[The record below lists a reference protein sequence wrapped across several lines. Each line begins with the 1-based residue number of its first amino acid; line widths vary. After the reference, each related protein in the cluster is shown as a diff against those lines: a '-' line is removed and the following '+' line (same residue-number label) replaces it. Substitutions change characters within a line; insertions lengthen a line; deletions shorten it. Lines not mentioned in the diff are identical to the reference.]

1 MFPNLRVMFVALLA
15 SVLGIGCGLGAMAA
29 LRINHQPFTHA
40 ADSNPPLQLAY
51 GTGTL
56 AVVSDGTPSPFGV
69 RFEINAPLSPRE
81 AIAVPASPASDTP
94 AAAAPSADDQGKAE
108 AKPAAEQEAKADA
121 TTGGV
126 RENEQDSV
134 DAIVAGLISDA
145 TVPPIAPPQTFA
157 PVQTAVPTE
166 TKAAQIAVPAESP
179 PPQVAV
185 SEEAAPVQ
193 VVSPGA
199 PALTVKLPA
208 AEQPITIAAITPDNK
223 EMTPTFLGTP
233 VSMPATKTATPKEAQ
248 AHKARRVKRARAA
261 SAAADASN
269 FAAPTFQPLSGS
281 AAETPL
287 IGQAPQPEP
296 RRVVKRRH
304 AAKKP
309 AQVTSAKPDN
319 GSLATVATTKR

>member
-81 AIAVPASPASDTP
+81 AIAVPASPATDTP
-94 AAAAPSADDQGKAE
+94 IAPASSADDQGAKAE
-108 AKPAAEQEAKADA
+108 AKPAAEQEAKADTITA
-121 TTGGV
+121 GTQ
-126 RENEQDSV
+126 ENGQDDV
-134 DAIVAGLISDA
+134 DSIVAGLISDA
-145 TVPPIAPPQTFA
+145 TAPQTFA
-157 PVQTAVPTE
+157 PVQTAVPAE
-166 TKAAQIAVPAESP
+166 AKPAQIAVPAEP
-179 PPQVAV
+179 PSAQIAMPNE
-185 SEEAAPVQ
+185 SAPVQ
-193 VVSPGA
+193 VVSPA
-199 PALTVKLPA
+199 EPALAVKLPA
-208 AEQPITIAAITPDNK
+208 VEQPVTTAAIAPDNK
-223 EMTPTFLGTP
+223 GVTPALLGTP
-233 VSMPATKTATPKEAQ
+233 VSVPVPKTAAPKEARG
-248 AHKARRVKRARAA
+248 HKAKRAKRARAA
-261 SAAADASN
+261 STTADASN

-281 AAETPL
+281 AAETPFT
-287 IGQAPQPEP
+287 GQTPQPEP

-309 AQVTSAKPDN
+309 AQVTSAKSDS
-319 GSLATVATTKR
+319 GSPATVAITKR